1 MTINTF
7 WQYTLYQR
15 SWLMMLLIC
24 NILGMIYG
32 YIWYGEQLSH
42 TPWHFKIFVPDS
54 PTAILYLV
62 ISITLILIQK
72 QNSII
77 DALAFVTLFKYG
89 IWAVIMNILFIIEQG
104 DITVNGLVLMFSH
117 SIMAIQ
123 AIYFYP
129 RFKRSMI
136 GISVAMIWVFL
147 NDYIDYFHLQFPYY
161 DFITTHVWQIGVLS
175 CCLSVFGLLLYIELN
190 KLLKCKR
197 FDKNGK

>member
-62 ISITLILIQK
+62 ISISLILIQK

-77 DALAFVTLFKYG
+77 EALAFVTLFKYG

-117 SIMAIQ
+117 SIMAVQ

-147 NDYIDYFHLQFPYY
+147 NDYIDYFNLQFPYY

-190 KLLKCKR
+190 KLLKCK
-197 FDKNGK
+197 

>member
-32 YIWYGEQLSH
+32 YIWYVEQLSH
-42 TPWHFKIFVPDS
+42 TPWQFKIFVPDS
-54 PTAILYLV
+54 PTAILFLV
-62 ISITLILIQK
+62 ISISLILIRK

-117 SIMAIQ
+117 SIMAVQ

-129 RFKRSMI
+129 RFKRFMI
-136 GISVAMIWVFL
+136 GISVAMTWVFL

-190 KLLKCKR
+190 KLLKCK
-197 FDKNGK
+197 

>member
-1 MTINTF
+1 MTINKL

-42 TPWHFKIFVPDS
+42 TPWQFKIFVPDS
-54 PTAILYLV
+54 PTAILFLV
-62 ISITLILIQK
+62 ISISLILIQK

-117 SIMAIQ
+117 SIMAVQ

-136 GISVAMIWVFL
+136 GISVAMTWVFL
-147 NDYIDYFHLQFPYY
+147 NDYIDYFHLQFPCY

-190 KLLKCKR
+190 KLLKCK
-197 FDKNGK
+197 

>member
-1 MTINTF
+1 MTINSF

-42 TPWHFKIFVPDS
+42 TPWQFKIFVPDS
-54 PTAILYLV
+54 PTAILFLV
-62 ISITLILIQK
+62 ISISLILIRK

-117 SIMAIQ
+117 SIMAVQ

-136 GISVAMIWVFL
+136 GISVAMTWVFL

-161 DFITTHVWQIGVLS
+161 DFITTHVWQIVVLS
-175 CCLSVFGLLLYIELN
+175 CCLSVLGLLLYIELN
-190 KLLKCKR
+190 KLLKCK
-197 FDKNGK
+197 

>member
-42 TPWHFKIFVPDS
+42 TPWQFKIFVPDS
-54 PTAILYLV
+54 PTAILFLV
-62 ISITLILIQK
+62 ISISLILIRK

-104 DITVNGLVLMFSH
+104 DITVNSLVLMFSH
-117 SIMAIQ
+117 SIMAVQ

-136 GISVAMIWVFL
+136 GISVAMTWVFL

-190 KLLKCKR
+190 KLLKCK
-197 FDKNGK
+197 

>member
-42 TPWHFKIFVPDS
+42 TPWQFKIFVPDS
-54 PTAILYLV
+54 PTAILFLV
-62 ISITLILIQK
+62 ISISLILIRK

-77 DALAFVTLFKYG
+77 DALALVTLFKYG

-117 SIMAIQ
+117 SIMAVQ

-136 GISVAMIWVFL
+136 GISVAMTWVFL

-190 KLLKCKR
+190 KLLKCK
-197 FDKNGK
+197 

>member
-42 TPWHFKIFVPDS
+42 TPWQFKIFVPDS
-54 PTAILYLV
+54 PTAILFLV
-62 ISITLILIQK
+62 ISISLILIRK

-104 DITVNGLVLMFSH
+104 DIKVNGLVLMFSH
-117 SIMAIQ
+117 SIMAVQ

-136 GISVAMIWVFL
+136 GISVAMTWVFL

-190 KLLKCKR
+190 KLLKCK
-197 FDKNGK
+197 

>member
-42 TPWHFKIFVPDS
+42 TPWQFKIFVPDS
-54 PTAILYLV
+54 PTAILFLV
-62 ISITLILIQK
+62 ISISLILIQK

-117 SIMAIQ
+117 SIMAVQ

-129 RFKRSMI
+129 RFKRFMI
-136 GISVAMIWVFL
+136 GISVAMTWVFL

-190 KLLKCKR
+190 KLLKCK
-197 FDKNGK
+197 

>member
-1 MTINTF
+1 MTINKL

-42 TPWHFKIFVPDS
+42 TPWQFKIFVPDS
-54 PTAILYLV
+54 PTAILFLV
-62 ISITLILIQK
+62 ISISLILIQK

-117 SIMAIQ
+117 SIMVVQ

-136 GISVAMIWVFL
+136 GISVAMTWVFL

-190 KLLKCKR
+190 KLLKCK
-197 FDKNGK
+197 

>member
-1 MTINTF
+1 MTINKL

-42 TPWHFKIFVPDS
+42 TPWQFKIFVPDS
-54 PTAILYLV
+54 PTAILFLV
-62 ISITLILIQK
+62 ISISLILIQK

-104 DITVNGLVLMFSH
+104 DITVNGLILMFSH
-117 SIMAIQ
+117 SIMAVQ

-136 GISVAMIWVFL
+136 GISVAMTWVFS

-190 KLLKCKR
+190 KLLKCK
-197 FDKNGK
+197 

>member
-42 TPWHFKIFVPDS
+42 TPWQFKIFVPDS
-54 PTAILYLV
+54 PTAILFLV
-62 ISITLILIQK
+62 ISISLILIRK

-117 SIMAIQ
+117 SIMAVQ

-136 GISVAMIWVFL
+136 GISVAMTWVFL

-161 DFITTHVWQIGVLS
+161 DFINTHVWQIGVLS

-190 KLLKCKR
+190 KLLKCK
-197 FDKNGK
+197 

>member
-62 ISITLILIQK
+62 ISISLILIQK

-77 DALAFVTLFKYG
+77 EALAFVTLFKYG

-117 SIMAIQ
+117 SIMAVQ
-123 AIYFYP
+123 AIYFHP

-190 KLLKCKR
+190 KLLKCK
-197 FDKNGK
+197 

>member
-42 TPWHFKIFVPDS
+42 TPWQFKIFVPDS
-54 PTAILYLV
+54 PTAILSLV
-62 ISITLILIQK
+62 ISISSILIRK

-117 SIMAIQ
+117 SIMAVQ

-129 RFKRSMI
+129 RFKRFMI
-136 GISVAMIWVFL
+136 GISVAMTWVFL

-190 KLLKCKR
+190 KLLKCK
-197 FDKNGK
+197 

>member
-1 MTINTF
+1 MTINKL

-42 TPWHFKIFVPDS
+42 TPWQFKIFVPDS
-54 PTAILYLV
+54 PTAILFLV
-62 ISITLILIQK
+62 ISISLILIQK

-77 DALAFVTLFKYG
+77 DALAFVTLLKYG

-117 SIMAIQ
+117 SIMAVQ

-136 GISVAMIWVFL
+136 GISVAMTWVFL

-190 KLLKCKR
+190 KLLKCK
-197 FDKNGK
+197 

>member
-1 MTINTF
+1 MTIKAF

-62 ISITLILIQK
+62 ISISLILIQK

-117 SIMAIQ
+117 SIMAVQ

-175 CCLSVFGLLLYIELN
+175 CCLSVFGLLPYIELN
-190 KLLKCKR
+190 KLLKCK
-197 FDKNGK
+197 

>member
-161 DFITTHVWQIGVLS
+161 DFITTHVWQIGALS

-190 KLLKCKR
+190 KLLKCK
-197 FDKNGK
+197 

>member
-32 YIWYGEQLSH
+32 CIWYGEQLSH
-42 TPWHFKIFVPDS
+42 TPWQFKIFVPDS
-54 PTAILYLV
+54 PTAILFLV
-62 ISITLILIQK
+62 ISISLILIRK

-117 SIMAIQ
+117 SIMAVQ

-136 GISVAMIWVFL
+136 GISVAMTWVFL

-190 KLLKCKR
+190 KLLKCK
-197 FDKNGK
+197 

>member
-42 TPWHFKIFVPDS
+42 TPWQFKIFVPDS
-54 PTAILYLV
+54 PTAILFLV
-62 ISITLILIQK
+62 ISISLILIRK

-104 DITVNGLVLMFSH
+104 DITVNDLVLMFSH
-117 SIMAIQ
+117 SIMAVQ

-136 GISVAMIWVFL
+136 GISVAMTWVFL

-190 KLLKCKR
+190 KLLKCK
-197 FDKNGK
+197 

>member
-1 MTINTF
+1 MTIKAF

-62 ISITLILIQK
+62 ISISLILIQK

-117 SIMAIQ
+117 SIMAVQ

-147 NDYIDYFHLQFPYY
+147 NDYIDYFRLQFPYY

-190 KLLKCKR
+190 KLLKCK
-197 FDKNGK
+197 

>member
-1 MTINTF
+1 MTINKL

-42 TPWHFKIFVPDS
+42 TPWQFKIFVPDS
-54 PTAILYLV
+54 PTAILFLV
-62 ISITLILIQK
+62 ISISLILIQK

-117 SIMAIQ
+117 SIMAVQ

-136 GISVAMIWVFL
+136 GISVAMTWVFL

-161 DFITTHVWQIGVLS
+161 DFITTHVWQICVLS

-190 KLLKCKR
+190 KLLKCK
-197 FDKNGK
+197 

>member
-42 TPWHFKIFVPDS
+42 MPWQFKIFVPDS
-54 PTAILYLV
+54 PTAILFLV
-62 ISITLILIQK
+62 ISISLILIRK

-117 SIMAIQ
+117 SIMAVQ

-136 GISVAMIWVFL
+136 GISVAMTWVFL

-190 KLLKCKR
+190 KLLKCK
-197 FDKNGK
+197 

>member
-24 NILGMIYG
+24 NVLGMIYG

-42 TPWHFKIFVPDS
+42 TPWQFKIFVPDS
-54 PTAILYLV
+54 PTAILFLV
-62 ISITLILIQK
+62 ISISLILIRK

-117 SIMAIQ
+117 SIMAVQ

-136 GISVAMIWVFL
+136 GISVAMTWVFL

-190 KLLKCKR
+190 KLLKCK
-197 FDKNGK
+197 

>member
-54 PTAILYLV
+54 PTAILFLV
-62 ISITLILIQK
+62 ISISMILIQK

-104 DITVNGLVLMFSH
+104 DITVNGLILMFSH
-117 SIMAIQ
+117 SIMAVQ

-136 GISVAMIWVFL
+136 GISVAMTWVFL

-161 DFITTHVWQIGVLS
+161 DFITTHVWQIGVSS

-190 KLLKCKR
+190 KLLKCK
-197 FDKNGK
+197 

>member
-42 TPWHFKIFVPDS
+42 TPWQFKIFVPDS
-54 PTAILYLV
+54 PTAILFLV
-62 ISITLILIQK
+62 ISISLILIRK

-104 DITVNGLVLMFSH
+104 DITVNGLILMFSH
-117 SIMAIQ
+117 SIMAVQ

-136 GISVAMIWVFL
+136 GISVAMTWVFL

-190 KLLKCKR
+190 KLLKCK
-197 FDKNGK
+197 

>member
-42 TPWHFKIFVPDS
+42 TPWQFKIFVPDS
-54 PTAILYLV
+54 PTAIFFLV
-62 ISITLILIQK
+62 ISISLILIRK
-72 QNSII
+72 QNSFI
-77 DALAFVTLFKYG
+77 DALAFVTLFKYV

-117 SIMAIQ
+117 SIMAVQ

-136 GISVAMIWVFL
+136 GISVAMTWVFL

-190 KLLKCKR
+190 KLLKCK
-197 FDKNGK
+197 

>member
-1 MTINTF
+1 MTIKAF

-62 ISITLILIQK
+62 ISISLILIQK

-77 DALAFVTLFKYG
+77 DALAFVTLYKYG

-117 SIMAIQ
+117 SIMAVQ

-190 KLLKCKR
+190 KFLKCK
-197 FDKNGK
+197 

>member
-15 SWLMMLLIC
+15 SWLMLLLIC

-42 TPWHFKIFVPDS
+42 TPWQFKIFVPDS
-54 PTAILYLV
+54 PTAIFFLV
-62 ISITLILIQK
+62 ISISLILIRK
-72 QNSII
+72 QNSFI

-117 SIMAIQ
+117 SIMAVQ

-136 GISVAMIWVFL
+136 GISVAMTWVFL

-190 KLLKCKR
+190 KLLKCK
-197 FDKNGK
+197 

>member
-7 WQYTLYQR
+7 WQYTLYQS
-15 SWLMMLLIC
+15 SWLMVLLIC

-54 PTAILYLV
+54 PTAILFLV
-62 ISITLILIQK
+62 ISISLILIRK

-117 SIMAIQ
+117 SIMAVQ

-136 GISVAMIWVFL
+136 GISVAMTWVFL

-190 KLLKCKR
+190 KLLKCK
-197 FDKNGK
+197 

>member
-32 YIWYGEQLSH
+32 YIWYGEQLSY
-42 TPWHFKIFVPDS
+42 TPWQFKIFVPDS
-54 PTAILYLV
+54 PTAILFLV
-62 ISITLILIQK
+62 ISISLILIRK
-72 QNSII
+72 QNSFI

-117 SIMAIQ
+117 SIMAVQ

-136 GISVAMIWVFL
+136 GISVAMTWVFL

-190 KLLKCKR
+190 KLLKCK
-197 FDKNGK
+197 

>member
-42 TPWHFKIFVPDS
+42 TPWHFKIFVHDS
-54 PTAILYLV
+54 PTAILFLV
-62 ISITLILIQK
+62 ISISMILIQK

-104 DITVNGLVLMFSH
+104 DITVNGLILMFSH
-117 SIMAIQ
+117 SIMAVQ

-129 RFKRSMI
+129 KFKRSMI
-136 GISVAMIWVFL
+136 GISVAMTWVFL

-190 KLLKCKR
+190 KLLKCK
-197 FDKNGK
+197 

>member
-1 MTINTF
+1 MTINKL

-42 TPWHFKIFVPDS
+42 TPWQFKIFVPDS
-54 PTAILYLV
+54 PTAILFLV
-62 ISITLILIQK
+62 ISISLILIQK

-89 IWAVIMNILFIIEQG
+89 IWAVIMNILFIIKQG
-104 DITVNGLVLMFSH
+104 DITVNGLILMFSH
-117 SIMAIQ
+117 SIMAVQ

-136 GISVAMIWVFL
+136 GISVAMTWVFL

-190 KLLKCKR
+190 KLLKCK
-197 FDKNGK
+197 

>member
-1 MTINTF
+1 MTINKL

-42 TPWHFKIFVPDS
+42 TPWQFKIFVPDS
-54 PTAILYLV
+54 PTAILFLV
-62 ISITLILIQK
+62 ISISLILIQK

-104 DITVNGLVLMFSH
+104 DITVNGLILMFSH
-117 SIMAIQ
+117 SIMAVQ

-136 GISVAMIWVFL
+136 GIGVAMTWVFL

-190 KLLKCKR
+190 KLLKCK
-197 FDKNGK
+197 

>member
-54 PTAILYLV
+54 PTAILFLV
-62 ISITLILIQK
+62 ISISMILIQK

-104 DITVNGLVLMFSH
+104 DITVNGLILMFSH
-117 SIMAIQ
+117 SIMAVQ

-136 GISVAMIWVFL
+136 GISVAMTWVFL

-161 DFITTHVWQIGVLS
+161 DFITTHVWQICVLS

-190 KLLKCKR
+190 KLLKCK
-197 FDKNGK
+197 

>member
-1 MTINTF
+1 MTINKL

-32 YIWYGEQLSH
+32 YIWYGEQLIH
-42 TPWHFKIFVPDS
+42 TPWQFKIFVPDS
-54 PTAILYLV
+54 PTAILFLV
-62 ISITLILIQK
+62 ISISLILIQK

-117 SIMAIQ
+117 SIMAVQ

-136 GISVAMIWVFL
+136 GISVAMTWVFL

-190 KLLKCKR
+190 KLLKCK
-197 FDKNGK
+197 

>member
-42 TPWHFKIFVPDS
+42 TPWQFKIFVPDS
-54 PTAILYLV
+54 PTAIFFLV
-62 ISITLILIQK
+62 ISISLILIRK
-72 QNSII
+72 QNSFI

-117 SIMAIQ
+117 SIMAVQ

-136 GISVAMIWVFL
+136 GISVAMTWVFL
-147 NDYIDYFHLQFPYY
+147 NDYIDYFHLQFSYY

-190 KLLKCKR
+190 KLLKCK
-197 FDKNGK
+197 

>member
-42 TPWHFKIFVPDS
+42 TPWQFKIFVPDS
-54 PTAILYLV
+54 PTAILFLV
-62 ISITLILIQK
+62 ISISLILIRK

-117 SIMAIQ
+117 SIMAVQ

-129 RFKRSMI
+129 RFKRSMV
-136 GISVAMIWVFL
+136 GISVAMTWVFL

-190 KLLKCKR
+190 KLLKCK
-197 FDKNGK
+197 

>member
-7 WQYTLYQR
+7 WQYTLYQL

-42 TPWHFKIFVPDS
+42 TPWQFKIFVPDS
-54 PTAILYLV
+54 PTAILFLV
-62 ISITLILIQK
+62 ISISLILIRK

-117 SIMAIQ
+117 SIMAVQ

-129 RFKRSMI
+129 RFKRFMI
-136 GISVAMIWVFL
+136 GISVAMTWVFL

-190 KLLKCKR
+190 KLLKCK
-197 FDKNGK
+197 

>member
-42 TPWHFKIFVPDS
+42 TPWQFKIFVPDS
-54 PTAILYLV
+54 PTAILFLV
-62 ISITLILIQK
+62 ISISLILIRK

-117 SIMAIQ
+117 SIMAVR

-136 GISVAMIWVFL
+136 GISVAMTWVFL

-190 KLLKCKR
+190 KLLKCK
-197 FDKNGK
+197 

>member
-1 MTINTF
+1 MTIKAF

-32 YIWYGEQLSH
+32 YIWYGEQLSY

-62 ISITLILIQK
+62 ISISLILIQK

-117 SIMAIQ
+117 SIMAVQ

-190 KLLKCKR
+190 KLLKCK
-197 FDKNGK
+197 

>member
-1 MTINTF
+1 MTINKL

-42 TPWHFKIFVPDS
+42 TPWQFKIFVPDS
-54 PTAILYLV
+54 PTAILFLV
-62 ISITLILIQK
+62 ISISLILIQK

-117 SIMAIQ
+117 SIMAVQ

-136 GISVAMIWVFL
+136 GISVAITWVFL

-190 KLLKCKR
+190 KLLKCK
-197 FDKNGK
+197 